1 MSQKDQSR
9 TDPVMAEIAAMDR
22 GSAVAIVGHPIHAM
36 LVHFPIALAV
46 SVLGLDVI
54 YWLLGDPFFAR
65 AATWAA
71 GGAFLTGI
79 AASLVGLV
87 EVVAVPGIRN
97 RGASW
102 THAAAAMSFLA
113 ACAANWGLRISDVYP
128 VLPDGLIWSLLC
140 TVFAGIAGWHGG
152 KLIFDHGIA
161 LNVSQRD

>member
-1 MSQKDQSR
+1 MSDKP
-9 TDPVMAEIAAMDR
+9 TDPVMRELAAMET
-22 GSAVAIVGHPIHAM
+22 GSAVALVGHPIHAM

-46 SVLGLDVI
+46 SVLGLDLL
-54 YWLLGDPFFAR
+54 YWLAGDPFFAR
-65 AATWAA
+65 AGTWAA
-71 GGAFLTGI
+71 GAAFLTGA

-87 EVVAVPGIRN
+87 EVIAVKGIRN

-113 ACAANWGLRISDVYP
+113 ACAANWGLRFSGDYP
-128 VLPDGLIWSLLC
+128 VLPDGMALSLLS

-161 LNVSQRD
+161 LNLSQRD